1 MSRLAIAV
9 NEIGRRIGESHP
21 KAKLTDRDIDL
32 IRELHEGHGMGYKTI
47 ARKFETS
54 PTTVAYIC
62 RYEVRCQTPDH
73 WRFVEVSDRFVLMCA
88 NGKWGFVREVVR

>member
-21 KAKLTDRDIDL
+21 RAKLTDRDIDL
-32 IRELHEGHGMGYKTI
+32 IRELHEEHGMGYKTI
-47 ARKFETS
+47 ARKFETCHM
-54 PTTVAYIC
+54 TIAKIC
-62 RYEVRCQTPDH
+62 RYEIRCQTPDR
-73 WRFVEVSDRFVLMCA
+73 WLWVEVSDRFVLTCA